1 MVEVV
6 KLGSLYFDG
15 QPQEIGV
22 PYNGKRL
29 LFGDTVSG
37 KEISWA
43 RLQNGL
49 LIAGRCV
56 CTEISWEQLH
66 EEGFVFGAP
75 ITIDGETYL
84 CRCLRVGAKKGEPN
98 EWDAALDEAEE
109 DNDLW
114 HWKKM
119 FFWGQDLSKY
129 NSLTR
134 AVRGYGSARSWSDR
148 YARSRH
154 ADVGFRP
161 ALEHLGSEPCSLNA
175 LLGNKT
181 KVYCSDGIT
190 IESCLVDFSDYDVV
204 LKASSSMPVDCSWA
218 IKDGNNII
226 VSRGDIIWLKEG

>member
-84 CRCLRVGAKKGEPN
+84 CRCLRVGAKKR
-98 EWDAALDEAEE
+98 
-109 DNDLW
+109 
-114 HWKKM
+114 
-119 FFWGQDLSKY
+119 
-129 NSLTR
+129 R
-134 AVRGYGSARSWSDR
+134 AQR
-148 YARSRH
+148 
-154 ADVGFRP
+154 VGCC
-161 ALEHLGSEPCSLNA
+161 LG
-175 LLGNKT
+175 
-181 KVYCSDGIT
+181 
-190 IESCLVDFSDYDVV
+190 
-204 LKASSSMPVDCSWA
+204 
-218 IKDGNNII
+218 
-226 VSRGDIIWLKEG
+226 